1 MAGAGPEATGE
12 EEAAL
17 DRLYSLDP
25 GEFVAARDALARDLR
40 QAGRREVA
48 AEVRRLRRPTLA
60 AWAVDQLAR
69 RQPSSVEALLA
80 AGDRLRRAQE
90 EVLAGGDRAALQR
103 ASEER
108 RQLIVRLTGEALDL
122 LRQRG
127 REDPETHRADVEA
140 TLSAAALDPEVA
152 DLLRRGRVARAVP
165 RPAGFGGLS
174 ELSWAATGRGDV
186 AVDIGPE
193 ADQEAPTEEETD
205 EADAQQLER
214 AREEVARLEQRATEA
229 EAKAQ
234 QARER
239 AAQAL
244 AEAERLEAELSQ
256 ARQRAAAAVDEAAR
270 KGAAAEAARRE
281 ADEAAARLRR

>member
-1 MAGAGPEATGE
+1 MTGAGPEDTGE
-12 EEAAL
+12 EEAAV
-17 DRLYSLDP
+17 DRLYALDP
-25 GEFVAARDALARDLR
+25 GEFVAARDALARKLR
-40 QAGRREVA
+40 QAGRPELG

-60 AWAVDQLAR
+60 AWAVDQLAH

-108 RQLIVRLTGEALDL
+108 RQLIARLTGEALNL

-165 RPAGFGGLS
+165 SPAGFGLS
-174 ELSWAATGRGDV
+174 ELSWATTGRGDV
-186 AVDIGPE
+186 AVGVGPD
-193 ADQEAPTEEETD
+193 ADQEAPAEGETD
-205 EADAQQLER
+205 DADAQQMER
-214 AREEVARLEQRATEA
+214 AREEAARLEQRATEA
-229 EAKAQ
+229 EAEAR
-234 QARER
+234 QAAER
-239 AAQAL
+239 AAQAQ
-244 AEAERLEAELSQ
+244 AEAERLEAELGQ
-256 ARQRAAAAVDEAAR
+256 ARQRAATAADEAAR
-270 KGAAAEAARRE
+270 RSASAEAARRE
-281 ADEAAARLRR
+281 ADEAAARLSR